1 MDKMTDPACARLK
14 KYTYAD
20 YRFGFAAWAAG
31 NAAVRGLSLDLAKKK
46 LEIKNNEGVAFAVAY
61 IMLKK
66 ADLCGIA
73 EKGAKRLPDPKDF
86 DDKHKKWCKKVRE
99 KAEDLKIKT
108 VPECENDRY
117 WSDGRSAKLI
127 NVFLKALM
135 PADLEDAGF
144 PAEGKAKWYAV
155 HPPID
160 SMVLG
165 GMNDPKRGE
174 ERFGERYKDIW
185 ITLPGTNGRPSGIPA
200 WSKFEYK
207 HYREVIKMIHNDLG
221 GCPFWK
227 NERFFKPQLRE
238 SDTCP

>member
-127 NVFLKALM
+127 NVFLKALT
-135 PADLEDAGF
+135 PAYLEDEGF
-144 PAEGKAKWYAV
+144 PAGKKKKWLAV

-160 SMVLG
+160 ERVLK
-165 GMNDPKRGE
+165 GMKNAGIGNTPFEG
-174 ERFGERYKDIW
+174 YKTVW
-185 ITLPGTNGRPSGIPA
+185 A
-200 WSKFEYK
+200 WLKAETDSRQPYGSWTKFEYR
-207 HYREVIKMIHNDLG
+207 HYRKVICMILRNLRECGYKDPL
-221 GCPFWK
+221 PLWK
-227 NERFFKPQLRE
+227 NERFFKP
-238 SDTCP
+238 

>member
-1 MDKMTDPACARLK
+1 MLKTWIASARMPRIIPTRNIGSDSQHGL
-14 KYTYAD
+14 
-20 YRFGFAAWAAG
+20 AG

-73 EKGAKRLPDPKDF
+73 EKGAKRLPDPEDF

-99 KAEDLKIKT
+99 KAEDLEIKT
-108 VPECENDRY
+108 VPEYENDRY

-127 NVFLKALM
+127 NVFLKTLM
-135 PADLEDAGF
+135 PAYLEDAGF
-144 PAEGKAKWYAV
+144 PAEEKAKWYAV

-165 GMNDPKRGE
+165 GMKNAEIGNTPFEG
-174 ERFGERYKDIW
+174 YKTVW
-185 ITLPGTNGRPSGIPA
+185 A
-200 WSKFEYK
+200 WLKAESDSRQPYGSWTKFEYK
-207 HYREVIKMIHNDLG
+207 HYREVIKMIHDDLG

-227 NERFFKPQLRE
+227 NERFFNPNG
-238 SDTCP
+238 